1 MTTETAVMPI
11 TAARLGMTR
20 CHVCGLVSR
29 ISVSDKQAFCPQCR
43 SGIALRKP
51 NAMRRSWALLISAY
65 VLFIPANVL
74 PIMATGSLFGS
85 QRDTIMSGV
94 MYLIA
99 SGSWPLA
106 LIVFIA
112 SIVVP
117 ACKLLFLTY
126 LLIATHRR
134 VATGQLQRA
143 RLYRALEFVGRW
155 SMLDIYVVTILSVL
169 VQLNGLAN
177 IYPMPGTLA
186 FAAVVVLTM
195 LATHSFDPR
204 LIWDA
209 PPHPERQVNQ
219 STREKV

>member
-1 MTTETAVMPI
+1 V
-11 TAARLGMTR
+11 
-20 CHVCGLVSR
+20 
-29 ISVSDKQAFCPQCR
+29 
-43 SGIALRKP
+43 
-51 NAMRRSWALLISAY
+51 RRSWALLISAY
-65 VLFIPANVL
+65 ILFIPANVL
-74 PIMATGSLFGS
+74 PIMSTGSLFGS

-112 SIVVP
+112 SILVP

-126 LLIATHRR
+126 LLIATQRR
-134 VATGQLQRA
+134 AATGQLQRA

-195 LATHSFDPR
+195 LATQSFDPR

-209 PPHPERQVNQ
+209 TPVRQTRDNH
-219 STREKV
+219 STTEKA